1 MTDRPRAL
9 IVLIAVFLLGC
20 LSGILGGYFW
30 SKRSA
35 EQPPPMMRNGRE
47 ARGGQGRQRMTD
59 LLGLTPEQERRFRDI
74 MEESRRKLM
83 DLQKE
88 QMPKVEAIRNETN
101 RRFLEVLSE
110 EQRKKFEAFL
120 KEWQAR
126 RERGPRGPE
135 LPPPPPRPP
144 Q

>member
-20 LSGILGGYFW
+20 LSGVLGGYIW

-35 EQPPPMMRNGRE
+35 AEPPPMMRDGRQ
-47 ARGGQGRQRMTD
+47 ARGPGRQRMPNF
-59 LLGLTPEQERRFRDI
+59 LSLTPEQERRFREI

-83 DLQKE
+83 ELQKE

-101 RRFLEVLSE
+101 RKFLEILDE
-110 EQRKKFEAFL
+110 EQRRKFEAFL
-120 KEWQAR
+120 KEWENR

-135 LPPPPPRPP
+135 SPPPPPLPP
-144 Q
+144 R